1 MDGGS
6 ADEEGMRRSSE
17 ASTAMRS
24 SSKKIGRFIVTG
36 GWRKRRETP
45 GSRFALAFR
54 VEGLGGNFAVG
65 FFEEDFDAAFGL
77 FELLL
82 ALAGKSDAFFEEL
95 HGIVEREL
103 GRLEAADD
111 FLEAS
116 EGTLE
121 IGLLGRFG
129 LFGGR

>member
-1 MDGGS
+1 
-6 ADEEGMRRSSE
+6 
-17 ASTAMRS
+17 MRS

-82 ALAGKSDAFFEEL
+82 AFAGKSDAFFEEL
-95 HGIVEREL
+95 HGVVERKL
-103 GRLEAADD
+103 WGFQAADD